1 MGPQAAYGA
10 VSPPRSVPPSP
21 LQPQPQA
28 RVGYSVRP
36 PVPQNAPKDPLR
48 QISLHDV
55 MWHST
60 ASSAAGQSDE
70 LPQVVPHARNPRRRY
85 EPPAGI
91 PLSQVWFAL
100 P

>member
-10 VSPPRSVPPSP
+10 VSPPRSMPPSP
-21 LQPQPQA
+21 LQPPQA
-28 RVGYSVRP
+28 KVGYTVRP

-60 ASSAAGQSDE
+60 MSSMAGQSDE
-70 LPQVVPHARNPRRRY
+70 LPQARHPRRRF
-85 EPPAGI
+85 EPASGI
-91 PLSQVWFAL
+91 PLAQARA
-100 P
+100 PP